1 MSIYKHPKSG
11 IYYVDV
17 IVAGSKRVRRSTGT
31 QDKVAAQEFHDK
43 VKAQL
48 WRSKHLGEQRQYTFE
63 EAAVEF
69 LKQHAHTRDYGSKV
83 QHIKFWREQFSG
95 CTLCSLTTESI
106 RDALPTHKRSRYG
119 QSKPLTGATKNR
131 YLATL
136 SKLLHDAVKRGWLP
150 KMPYIEKYAESP
162 LREEFMTQEQAAVF
176 LQALP
181 EGWMRDVC
189 TFALATG
196 MRAGEILSLEW
207 AQVNPERALVS
218 VLGSKAKSKSGRA
231 VPLSED
237 AMQVITRRKGLH
249 KKYVFARAGSQ
260 TREIDRRPFAKAVRA
275 AGLPEGFRFH
285 DLRHTWASWHAQAGT
300 PMLTLQR
307 LGGWKTLS
315 MLNRYA
321 HLSADD
327 LAQYT
332 GNVKL
337 SPHPDRLSANQVTLR
352 VVNG

>member
-11 IYYVDV
+11 FYYIDIAVD
-17 IVAGSKRVRRSTGT
+17 GSKRVRRSTGT
-31 QDKVAAQEFHDK
+31 FDKVEAQEYHDR

-48 WRSKHLGEQRQYTFE
+48 WRTRHLGEQRQYTFD
-63 EAAVEF
+63 EAALEF

-83 QHIKFWREQFSG
+83 QHVKFWCEQFSG
-95 CTLCSLTTESI
+95 NTICSLTTEVI
-106 RDALPTHKRSRYG
+106 HNALPTHKRNRYG
-119 QSKPLTGATKNR
+119 KSQPLSGATKNR

-136 SKLLHDAVKRGWLP
+136 SKLLNDAHKRGWLA
-150 KMPYIEKYAESP
+150 KTPYIQKFAESP
-162 LREEFMTQEQAAVF
+162 LREDFMTKEQAVIF
-176 LQALP
+176 LEALP

-207 AQVNPERALVS
+207 AQVNVDRGLVS

-231 VPLSED
+231 VPLNDE
-237 AMQVITRRKGLH
+237 ALTVVMRRKDLH
-249 KKYVFARAGSQ
+249 SQYVFARAGRQ
-260 TREIDRRPFAKAVRA
+260 TREIDRRPFAKAVQA

-285 DLRHTWASWHAQAGT
+285 DLRHSWASWHAQAGT

-327 LAQYT
+327 LARYT
-332 GNVKL
+332 GNVKIT
-337 SPHPDRLSANQVTLR
+337 PHPEPNLPNRPALR

>member
-1 MSIYKHPKSG
+1 MSIYKHPKTG
-11 IYYVDV
+11 VYYVD
-17 IVAGSKRVRRSTGT
+17 IAVAGSARVRRSTGT
-31 QDKVAAQEFHDK
+31 KDKVAAQEYHDR

-48 WRSKHLGEQRQYTFE
+48 WRSKNLGEQRQYTFE
-63 EAAVEF
+63 QAAVEF
-69 LKQHAHTRDYGSKV
+69 LKQHAHTRDYSSKV
-83 QHIKFWREQFSG
+83 MHVKYWREQFG
-95 CTLCSLTTESI
+95 GRTLCSLTTEAI
-106 RDALPTHKRSRYG
+106 RDALPTHRRSRYG
-119 QSKPLTGATKNR
+119 KAKVLSGATKNR

-136 SKLLHDAVKRGWLP
+136 SKMLNDSVKRGWLA
-150 KMPYIEKYAESP
+150 KMPHIEKYAESP
-162 LREEFMTQEQAAVF
+162 LREEFMTQDQATVF
-176 LQALP
+176 LAALP

-189 TFALATG
+189 TFALVTG

-207 AQVNPERALVS
+207 AQVNTERALVS

-237 AMQVITRRKGLH
+237 AMQVIGKRKGLH
-249 KKYVFARAGSQ
+249 KKYVFARSGSQ
-260 TREIDRRPFAKAVRA
+260 TREIDRRPFSKAVRA

-327 LAQYT
+327 LARYT
-332 GNVKL
+332 ANVKIT
-337 SPHPDRLSANQVTLR
+337 PHPESHSTNRVALR